1 MELLCFDAKIDAK
14 EAKDRGTVENCII
27 LFTNIFEPE
36 IVFLLIICVKE
47 SSALKWGT

>member
-27 LFTNIFEPE
+27 L
-36 IVFLLIICVKE
+36 
-47 SSALKWGT
+47 LKTFFDLELRYNSGGTI